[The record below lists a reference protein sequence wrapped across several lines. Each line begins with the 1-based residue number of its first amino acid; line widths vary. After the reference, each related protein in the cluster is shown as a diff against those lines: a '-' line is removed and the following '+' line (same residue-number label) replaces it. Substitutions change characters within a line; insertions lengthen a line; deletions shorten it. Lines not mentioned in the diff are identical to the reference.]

1 MKEVDSFPYMCTLVK
16 SRYEADTVAAITH
29 ESVRLV
35 ARTVALHV
43 YRVICERD
51 EIIIARRHIDDYQ
64 VVVISRVTAKA
75 TF

>member
-1 MKEVDSFPYMCTLVK
+1 MKEVDSFPYMCMLVK
-16 SRYEADTVAAITH
+16 SRYEADTVAAITQ

-43 YRVICERD
+43 YRVICKRD
-51 EIIIARRHIDDYQ
+51 EIIIARHIDDYQ
-64 VVVISRVTAKA
+64 VVVISRVTTKA